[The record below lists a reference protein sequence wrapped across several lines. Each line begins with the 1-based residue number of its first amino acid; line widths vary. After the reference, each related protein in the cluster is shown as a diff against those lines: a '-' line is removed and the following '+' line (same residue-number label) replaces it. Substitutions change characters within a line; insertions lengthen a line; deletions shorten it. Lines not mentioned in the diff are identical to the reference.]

1 VALTLPLLV
10 VLAAV
15 IIDVAVVAS
24 QQVAVV
30 DAARA
35 AARAAA
41 TAVDADPGAAA
52 TAATGAAPALAGDR
66 MQVSVSESADM
77 VTAEVRFRTRPAA
90 VLVGRF
96 LPSLELKATESF
108 AREPDGSS

>member
-41 TAVDADPGAAA
+41 VATATDTEPAAA
-52 TAATGAAPALAGDR
+52 AAAAAAAPGLAVDR
-66 MQVSVSESADM
+66 MQVSVRETAD
-77 VTAEVRFRTRPAA
+77 VATAEVRFRTRPASILA
-90 VLVGRF
+90 GRF
-96 LPSLELKATESF
+96 LPSLELTATESF
-108 AREPDGSS
+108 AREPDSS